1 MKHYVHFIVLL
12 LLCVTICS
20 CARRTFQSV
29 ERTASVVRDTM
40 VITKTDSVYVHDTLV
55 VVSKSEMTDSVV
67 DRVQTIIVVD
77 STGKVI
83 SKSVYRD
90 RGVYHNKDA
99 LSSSH
104 HVTNRTQK
112 KNESQRSVANKQES
126 VKREIKIASRRKAL
140 VTIIS
145 FAFLIALIVTIYR
158 YIYSKGK

>member
-1 MKHYVHFIVLL
+1 MKHYIMLL
-12 LLCVTICS
+12 LAVVLMLCGCS
-20 CARRTFQSV
+20 HRTYQSA
-29 ERTASVVRDTM
+29 EKTFSVSRDTF
-40 VITKTDSVYVHDTLV
+40 VLTRTDSVIVHDTITTI
-55 VVSKSEMTDSVV
+55 SQIETTDSIVES
-67 DRVQTIIVVD
+67 VQTIVVVD
-77 STGKVI
+77 SAGKVL
-83 SKSVYRD
+83 SKVVYRD

-112 KNESQRSVANKQES
+112 KNESLRSVANKQES
-126 VKREIKIASRRKAL
+126 VKSEIKIASRRKAL

>member
-1 MKHYVHFIVLL
+1 MANYIKHILLFLL
-12 LLCVTICS
+12 LLMAFS
-20 CARRTFQSV
+20 GCARKTYQSV
-29 ERTASVVRDTM
+29 EKTADTL
-40 VITKTDSVYVHDTLV
+40 IISRTDSVIVHDTITTI
-55 VVSKSEMTDSVV
+55 SQIETIDSIVE
-67 DRVQTIIVVD
+67 RVQTIVIVD
-77 STGKVI
+77 SAGKVL
-83 SKSVYRD
+83 SKVVYRD

-112 KNESQRSVANKQES
+112 KNEYQRSVANKQES
-126 VKREIKIASRRKAL
+126 VKSKIKIASRRKAL

>member
-1 MKHYVHFIVLL
+1 MANYIKSILLFLL
-12 LLCVTICS
+12 LLTAFS
-20 CARRTFQSV
+20 GCARRTYQSV
-29 ERTASVVRDTM
+29 EKTADTL
-40 VITKTDSVYVHDTLV
+40 IISRTDSVIVHDTITTI
-55 VVSKSEMTDSVV
+55 SQIETTDSIVE
-67 DRVQTIIVVD
+67 RVQTIVVVD
-77 STGKVI
+77 STGKVL
-83 SKSVYRD
+83 SKVVYRD

-104 HVTNRTQK
+104 HVTDRAQK

-126 VKREIKIASRRKAL
+126 VKSKIKIASRRKAL